1 MSGIEIILVTFL
13 VWQISAM
20 PIPVWIASAFF
31 SVDSETYNE
40 SNEFAENIF
49 SNFNTQWGGLVFFLE
64 LLKGFVAISLLSI
77 IGESD
82 VVILGIVPL
91 KFFLA
96 SIIILA
102 HTFPLFNEFRRSR
115 SIGAYFGVFLGL
127 LTLPGL
133 LVLLVF
139 SGLWLVN
146 KKVTISSLYVSLSSL
161 LMFTFI
167 FSDVKALVI
176 AFVLSFFLVISNFHP
191 VYKLVRA

>member
-20 PIPVWIASAFF
+20 PIPVWVASAFF

-40 SNEFAENIF
+40 NDEFAENIF
-49 SNFNTQWGGLVFFLE
+49 TRFSTQWGSLIFFIE
-64 LLKGFVAISLLSI
+64 LIKGFVAISLLSVVS
-77 IGESD
+77 ESE
-82 VVILGIVPL
+82 VTILGGIPL
-91 KFFLA
+91 KFLLA
-96 SIIILA
+96 TVIVLA

-127 LTLPGL
+127 WTLPGFF
-133 LVLLVF
+133 VLLVF
-139 SGLWLVN
+139 AGLWLVN
-146 KKVTISSLYVSLSSL
+146 KKVTISSLYVSLGSL